1 MGRTFL
7 PRAEQEE
14 SISIFSMYFR
24 SFRDCSSK
32 AACYSV
38 DAFLETM
45 EFHVTFQYAACD
57 TAEHVQIC
65 SFIMFHHVSSSFLTL
80 RLYLGELALGCL
92 GCLDVADAGRPI
104 ILPLPQTDPPAEMG
118 GTCQELCSLCIGLP
132 WIATGLPLDAKSCY
146 VLLP

>member
-1 MGRTFL
+1 MVQFVAKARTVDISFCKASIQGSRRTGMPRAEFVTVGRTFL

-65 SFIMFHHVSSSFLTL
+65 SFIMFHHVSS
-80 RLYLGELALGCL
+80 
-92 GCLDVADAGRPI
+92 I
-104 ILPLPQTDPPAEMG
+104 
-118 GTCQELCSLCIGLP
+118 
-132 WIATGLPLDAKSCY
+132 
-146 VLLP
+146 

>member
-1 MGRTFL
+1 MLQRGCVSGDNGV
-7 PRAEQEE
+7 PCD
-14 SISIFSMYFR
+14 ISVR
-24 SFRDCSSK
+24 RLR
-32 AACYSV
+32 YSGTCA
-38 DAFLETM
+38 DM
-45 EFHVTFQYAACD
+45 Q
-57 TAEHVQIC
+57 
-65 SFIMFHHVSSSFLTL
+65 FHHVSSSFLTL